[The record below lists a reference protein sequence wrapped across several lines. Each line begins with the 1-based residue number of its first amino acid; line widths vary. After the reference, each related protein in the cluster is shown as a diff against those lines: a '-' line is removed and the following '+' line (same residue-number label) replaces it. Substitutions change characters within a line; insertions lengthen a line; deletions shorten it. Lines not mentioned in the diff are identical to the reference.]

1 MILLVRES
9 ESRLS
14 TSFLSSFSSPN
25 INSSHFVSIWRTGT
39 VTWKKLVFSTQSYL
53 LSSSPQLLM
62 NEFGRTAQR
71 KIENYDKTVI
81 SPQSKEVDLCDGHFI
96 LVWKNI
102 ERMKRER
109 MKKEVFFSSSP
120 FNFFTI
126 SCFFPPSND
135 LLNFSTKPPN
145 SLANLKTKQ
154 KKNKIKKP
162 LNYP

>member
-1 MILLVRES
+1 MISMILLVRES

-109 MKKEVFFSSSP
+109 MKKEVFF
-120 FNFFTI
+120 F
-126 SCFFPPSND
+126 FFPLQQLLHNFMFLSPPPS
-135 LLNFSTKPPN
+135 PPPMTCWISQRN
-145 SLANLKTKQ
+145 PQTLWQT
-154 KKNKIKKP
+154 
-162 LNYP
+162 